1 MTWNTPT
8 ASNTVGQR
16 VKKYQTSGTVA
27 REKKKESM
35 IRGLQMCAFLW
46 RFMEPSEG
54 DAGKPSSSFPAGAA
68 VLSVSTAKA
77 FSWIEAAVEVPPHGA
92 KGTIAREEGSRGRSE
107 WRV

>member
-1 MTWNTPT
+1 
-8 ASNTVGQR
+8 
-16 VKKYQTSGTVA
+16 
-27 REKKKESM
+27 
-35 IRGLQMCAFLW
+35 MCAFLW

-92 KGTIAREEGSRGRSE
+92 KGTRAREEGSRGRSE